1 MKKIIIG
8 TIFLLFLSV
17 PVHAEIIYLKD
28 GQVIRA
34 KILERGHYY
43 IKIMDGS
50 IPRQYYMEQIEKIM
64 DEEEP
69 YQWDPNKIDANGFE
83 GISPT
88 KVLLILEHIEAIGA
102 RFNIQR
108 NMEFVIEK
116 APDAQKEK
124 IKELLV
130 ITDIVRALIP
140 VYSSVY
146 SEEELRL
153 INGFLKTP
161 AGSKMIN
168 SNPEIIKAS
177 VEVMADYFRSRLG
190 GKLEL

>member
-1 MKKIIIG
+1 MKKIIFAVIV
-8 TIFLLFLSV
+8 LLFLTV
-17 PVHAEIIYLKD
+17 PAHAEIIYLKD

-34 KILERGHYY
+34 KILEKGHYY

-50 IPRQYYMEQIEKIM
+50 VPKQFYMEQIERIM

-83 GISPT
+83 GIPPA

-102 RFNIQR
+102 RYNIQR

-116 APDAQKEK
+116 APEGQRER

-153 INGFLKTP
+153 INAFLKTP

-177 VEVMADYFRSRLG
+177 VEVMADYFRGRLG